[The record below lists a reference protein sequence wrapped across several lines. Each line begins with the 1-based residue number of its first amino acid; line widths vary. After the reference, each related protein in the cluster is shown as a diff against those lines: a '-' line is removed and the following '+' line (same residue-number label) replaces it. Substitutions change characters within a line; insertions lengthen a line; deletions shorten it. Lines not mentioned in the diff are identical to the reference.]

1 MAGGKLSPRQKMI
14 NLMYLIFIAM
24 LAMQMDKKVLSS
36 FGFMKEKIEDANV
49 ASSTNIDNILSS
61 LNTKATDQPDKFAD
75 LNKKAQEINKL
86 SEDLFVHMSA
96 LKDSILSDTDEEDK
110 NNYEAMSG
118 GDRLDEMFFKGEG
131 LTPQGEKF
139 VENINSYRENLLSIL
154 GADANPDL
162 IRNVKKRFNTD
173 PEPARDED
181 SPEIPWIK
189 SRYEGMPM
197 ITSIANITQI
207 QGDVKNTE
215 AEIYTNLLGGQLE
228 TEVSLTNYEGIVALK
243 KTAYFAGER
252 VEGKVV
258 LGRYD
263 ATLVPTEVIL
273 NGRDLTDK
281 VEEGQ
286 VNIDIPA
293 GNVGTNNIKGTITFM
308 QDGEPVPVP
317 F

>member
-118 GDRLDEMFFKGEG
+118 GDRLDEMFFIQGISGESSSLAG
-131 LTPQGEKF
+131 SGSVLNRFLTF
-139 VENINSYRENLLSIL
+139 L
-154 GADANPDL
+154 
-162 IRNVKKRFNTD
+162 
-173 PEPARDED
+173 
-181 SPEIPWIK
+181 IK
-189 SRYEGMPM
+189 SGFASAPRMD
-197 ITSIANITQI
+197 N
-207 QGDVKNTE
+207 KF
-215 AEIYTNLLGGQLE
+215 
-228 TEVSLTNYEGIVALK
+228 SL
-243 KTAYFAGER
+243 
-252 VEGKVV
+252 
-258 LGRYD
+258 
-263 ATLVPTEVIL
+263 
-273 NGRDLTDK
+273 
-281 VEEGQ
+281 
-286 VNIDIPA
+286 
-293 GNVGTNNIKGTITFM
+293 
-308 QDGEPVPVP
+308 
-317 F
+317 